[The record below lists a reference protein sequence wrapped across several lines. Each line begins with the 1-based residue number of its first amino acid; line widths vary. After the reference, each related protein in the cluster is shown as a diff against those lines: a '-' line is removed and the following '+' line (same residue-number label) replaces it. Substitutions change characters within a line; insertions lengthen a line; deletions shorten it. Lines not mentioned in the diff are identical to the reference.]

1 MNFPPRRTDDASR
14 ISPWRRH
21 ARTGRILTLV
31 AAITAAALLLGGID
45 PPPARAQTAATEE
58 VFTFDFEDAELADD
72 IRQKLTEID
81 ESGKTL
87 SDVLEAQTEGRLH
100 DTLPDLR
107 YLDFEHDWSVEGTV
121 VTITAKAPEVE
132 VDATFWQGVAI
143 VTGAAMIGLISG
155 GLCKRAGGPVS
166 ACVGF
171 GAFMGEF
178 ANGFFTQ
185 WAEGKLNDS
194 AEWEKTMGKSIALG
208 LLMFVV
214 TWSGTDQALAM
225 FQATKNKIVLWA
237 RVAERMF
244 GGSGAADTVENVL
257 NKIEGYIPGW
267 LRSGVDATGTCREPA
282 GDGSAS
288 EWTSLGQIVDSADGS
303 QTRFMDLDGDGD
315 GDRTMSGSDGR
326 LYTWRNAG
334 CGSDGERVWLPEGD
348 TAPATATETPKDAY
362 FGDLDRDGR
371 DDLVNFLSAS
381 ESGTGFAAM
390 RVWRNESTGTD
401 IKWAAPVLAAN
412 DLGVGEP
419 IFADMD
425 GDKDD
430 DLLLVDRNNFVTAW
444 ENTATGI
451 PSPGD
456 WDEISGFTHPAEGP
470 VGQLYFTDITGDG
483 LADTVVV
490 QYMTG
495 DVLAWKNTGD
505 GSWTSTASL
514 STQMVRTADTA
525 GTADTAETAAAAD
538 ASGWESLGTVR
549 SGDAFS
555 GSIGAFSDLD
565 VDKVSDFLLFNSTSN
580 GVDAWRLPNAGDTST
595 ENLDWD
601 ESGAEAGVPGE
612 RVAYFNS
619 WSIYANNYTLK
630 TMDQNG
636 TAAKL
641 TKLNYA
647 FQNIDPV
654 NLTCMAANKSGT
666 SDESSADGND
676 GAGDAW
682 ADYQKSFTAAE
693 SVDGVADQW
702 GNSLKGNFNQIKK
715 LKAKYPNL
723 KVLVSIGGWTYSK
736 YFSDA
741 AATDASRKKFVKSC
755 VDMFIKGNLPKL
767 GDDPAG
773 GDGAAAGVFDGID
786 IDWEFPASPDGHTGN
801 HYGAQDT
808 ANFTALLA
816 EFRAQLGSG
825 KLLTAALPAGPSKIS
840 KVEVGQIAS
849 YLDLGNIMTYDMH
862 GAWEGAGPTNF
873 NAPLYRSS
881 ADPADGTGMTQDDA
895 ITTYL
900 GKGFPASKI
909 TLGVP
914 FYARGWAG
922 VAAGGK
928 NGLYQPATASPAA
941 YPYSQAPGVA
951 FYKELKTAG
960 KLTDDTVFWDSRTK
974 TTWMYDGSTFFSIE
988 TPKSMTAKR
997 QYIRNKGLAGVM
1009 IYSLEGDD
1017 AETTLLK
1024 ASTGLN

>member
-1 MNFPPRRTDDASR
+1 MYLLRRGAANAAASPHKHR
-14 ISPWRRH
+14 PVRF
-21 ARTGRILTLV
+21 GRVLTLI
-31 AAITAAALLLGGID
+31 AAVTAVALLFGLVD
-45 PPPARAQTAATEE
+45 PPPAQARTTATDQ
-58 VFTFDFEDAELADD
+58 VVSVDFEDAELADD
-72 IRQKLTEID
+72 LRQELTAID
-81 ESGKTL
+81 ESGKSL
-87 SDVLEAQTEGRLH
+87 SEVLEEKTEGRLH
-100 DTLPDLR
+100 DVLPDLR
-107 YLDFEHDWSVEGTV
+107 YLDFEHEWTVEGTV
-121 VTITAKAPEVE
+121 ATITVKAPEAE
-132 VDATFWQGVAI
+132 VDMSWLQAALI
-143 VTGAAMIGLISG
+143 VSSAALFGLWMTS
-155 GLCKRAGGPVS
+155 LCKRAGGPVS

-178 ANGFFTQ
+178 MNGFLSQ
-185 WAEGKLNDS
+185 WADGKLKDTE
-194 AEWEKTMGKSIALG
+194 EWKNTLSKSIGLG
-208 LLMFVV
+208 LTMFIV
-214 TWSGTDQALAM
+214 TWSSTAQALAM
-225 FQATKNKIVLWA
+225 FQEFKRKAVLFA
-237 RVAERMF
+237 RTAEAYF
-244 GGSGAADTVENVL
+244 GGTGAADAVESVL
-257 NKIEGYIPGW
+257 NKVEGALPDW
-267 LRSGVDATGTCREPA
+267 LRKGTSATGICREPA
-282 GDGSAS
+282 GDGAAD
-288 EWTSLGQIVDSADGS
+288 EWASLGRIVDNADSA
-303 QTRFMDLDGDGD
+303 QTRFTDLDGDGD
-315 GDRTMSGSDGR
+315 GDRTTSGSDGR
-326 LYTWRNAG
+326 LYTWVNGG
-334 CGSDGERVWLPEGD
+334 CGDEGERIWFPMGD
-348 TAPATATETPKDAY
+348 TAPAAALATPKDAY

-371 DDLVNFLSAS
+371 DELINFLSAS

-401 IKWAAPVLAAN
+401 IKWAAPVIVAN
-412 DLGVGEP
+412 DLGVGTP
-419 IFADMD
+419 QFADLD

-444 ENTATGI
+444 ENTANGI

-456 WDEISGFTHPAEGP
+456 WDELSGFTHPAEGP

-483 LADTVVV
+483 RADTVVV

-505 GSWTSTASL
+505 GSWSSASSP
-514 STQMVRTADTA
+514 STQLVR
-525 GTADTAETAAAAD
+525 TAAAAD
-538 ASGWESLGTVR
+538 ASGWDSLGTVR
-549 SGDAFS
+549 SGDAFT
-555 GSIGAFSDLD
+555 GSVGAFSDLD

-580 GVDAWRLPNAGDTST
+580 GVDAWHVPQPGDNAVED
-595 ENLDWD
+595 LKWD

-654 NLTCMAANKSGT
+654 NLTCMAANKAGS
-666 SDESSADGND
+666 SDESNGTAND

-682 ADYQKSFTAAE
+682 ADYQKSFTAEE
-693 SVDGVADQW
+693 SVDGVADSW

-715 LKAKYPNL
+715 LKAKHPNL

-755 VDMFIKGNLPKL
+755 VDMFIKGNLPRL

-786 IDWEFPASPDGHTGN
+786 IDWEFPASAEGHTGN
-801 HYGAQDT
+801 HYSDQDT

-825 KLLTAALPAGPSKIS
+825 KLLTAALPAGPKKMS
-840 KVEVGQIAS
+840 KVEIGKIAS
-849 YLDLGNIMTYDMH
+849 YLDLGNLMTYDMH
-862 GAWEGAGPTNF
+862 GAWEGTGPTNF
-873 NAPLYRSS
+873 NAPLYRSA
-881 ADPADGTGMTQDDA
+881 ADPADGTGMTADDA
-895 ITTYL
+895 VTTYL
-900 GKGFPASKI
+900 GKGFPAGKI

-914 FYARGWAG
+914 FYARGWSG
-922 VAAGGK
+922 VAGGGT
-928 NGLYQPATASPAA
+928 NGLYQPATSSPAA

-951 FYKELKTAG
+951 FYKELKTAN
-960 KLTDDTVFWDSRTK
+960 KLTDSTIFWDSRTK
-974 TTWMYDGSTFFSIE
+974 STWMYDGSTFFGVE

-997 QYIRNKGLAGVM
+997 QYIKNKGLAGVM

-1017 AETTLLK
+1017 AQTTLLK

>member
-1 MNFPPRRTDDASR
+1 MAQ
-14 ISPWRRH
+14 
-21 ARTGRILTLV
+21 
-31 AAITAAALLLGGID
+31 
-45 PPPARAQTAATEE
+45 AQTTDTDQAISL
-58 VFTFDFEDAELADD
+58 DLEDAAMADELRQELIAIDD
-72 IRQKLTEID
+72 
-81 ESGKTL
+81 SGKTL
-87 SDVLEAQTEGRLH
+87 GEVVEEKTEGRLH
-100 DTLPDLR
+100 DVLPDLSF
-107 YLDFEHDWSVEGTV
+107 LDFEHEWTVEGTV
-121 VTITAKAPEVE
+121 ATITIKAPEAE
-132 VDATFWQGVAI
+132 VDSVYWWRGALI
-143 VTGAAMIGLISG
+143 VSSSALFGLWMGSV
-155 GLCKRAGGPVS
+155 CKRAGGPIP

-171 GAFMGEF
+171 GTFMGEF
-178 ANGFFTQ
+178 MNGFLTQ
-185 WAEGKLNDS
+185 WADGKLTDKD
-194 AEWEKTMGKSIALG
+194 EWADTMSKSIGLG
-208 LLMFVV
+208 LTMFLV
-214 TWSGTDQALAM
+214 TWAGTDGALAM
-225 FQATKNKIVLWA
+225 FQAFKRKAIVLA
-237 RVAERMF
+237 RTIEHFF
-244 GGSGAADTVENVL
+244 GGTGAADTVESVL
-257 NKIEGYIPGW
+257 NKVEGFLPGW
-267 LRSGVDATGTCREPA
+267 LRSGTTATGVCREPA
-282 GDGSAS
+282 GDGAAN
-288 EWTSLGQIVDSADGS
+288 EWTSLGQIVDSADS
-303 QTRFMDLDGDGD
+303 AQTRFTDLDGDGD

-326 LYTWRNAG
+326 LYTWVNAG
-334 CGSDGERVWLPEGD
+334 CGSEGERVWFPLGD
-348 TAPATATETPKDAY
+348 TAPATATELPKTAY

-371 DDLVNFLSAS
+371 DELINFLSAA

-390 RVWRNESTGTD
+390 RVWRNESTSTD
-401 IKWAAPVLAAN
+401 VKWADPVLAAN

-419 IFADMD
+419 VFADID
-425 GDKDD
+425 GDTDD

-451 PSPGD
+451 PGPGD
-456 WDEISGFTHPAEGP
+456 WDQIEGFTHPAEGP

-483 LADTVVV
+483 KADAVVV

-495 DVLAWKNTGD
+495 DVLAWKNLG
-505 GSWTSTASL
+505 GSWSATSTSSAST
-514 STQMVRTADTA
+514 SVT
-525 GTADTAETAAAAD
+525 TAAAARTTTTATTASTD
-538 ASGWESLGTVR
+538 ATTTAAAAEGWESLGTIR
-549 SGDAFS
+549 SGDAFN

-565 VDKVSDFLLFNSTSN
+565 VDRVSDFLLFNSTSL
-580 GVDAWRLPNAGDTST
+580 GVDAWRLPGDTT
-595 ENLDWD
+595 VEDLDWD

-619 WSIYANNYTLK
+619 WSIYANSYYLK
-630 TMDQNG
+630 TLDQNG

-654 NLTCMAANKSGT
+654 NLTCMAANKSGS
-666 SDESSADGND
+666 SDESDADGND

-682 ADYQKSFTAAE
+682 ADYQKGFTAEE

-702 GNSLKGNFNQIKK
+702 GDSLKGNFNQLKK
-715 LKAKYPNL
+715 LKAKHPNL

-801 HYGAQDT
+801 HYSAEDT

-816 EFRAQLGSG
+816 EFRAQLGSD

-862 GAWEGAGPTNF
+862 GAWEGTGPTNF
-873 NAPLYRSS
+873 NAPLYRSA
-881 ADPADGTGMTQDDA
+881 ADPADGTGMTADDA

-900 GKGFPASKI
+900 GKGFPAGKI

-914 FYARGWAG
+914 FYARGWTG
-922 VAAGGK
+922 VENGGT
-928 NGLYQPATASPAA
+928 NGLYRTATGAPAA
-941 YPYSQAPGVA
+941 YPLSQAPGVA
-951 FYKELKTAG
+951 FYKELKSAN
-960 KLTDDTVFWDSRTK
+960 KLTDETIFWDSRTK
-974 TTWMYDGSTFFSIE
+974 STWMYDGSTFFGVE

-997 QYIRNKGLAGVM
+997 QYIKNKGLAGVM

-1017 AETTLLK
+1017 AETSLLK

>member
-1 MNFPPRRTDDASR
+1 MTITIKVPEAGAEMSWIQGALIVTLAGAIGMGAGIACTALAWPPPVCGGIAGFLTEFVNSSLSQLVEGKGGDANE
-14 ISPWRRH
+14 WGVTM
-21 ARTGRILTLV
+21 AKAV
-31 AAITAAALLLGGID
+31 AAGLLGVFGGWLL
-45 PPPARAQTAATEE
+45 PEE
-58 VFTFDFEDAELADD
+58 TVAFFEGLTNKLVKLYRTVESWFGGGSTTGDWLAGAMTS
-72 IRQKLTEID
+72 L
-81 ESGKTL
+81 
-87 SDVLEAQTEGRLH
+87 VNN
-100 DTLPDLR
+100 LPR
-107 YLDFEHDWSVEGTV
+107 YLASS
-121 VTITAKAPEVE
+121 
-132 VDATFWQGVAI
+132 
-143 VTGAAMIGLISG
+143 AA
-155 GLCKRAGGPVS
+155 
-166 ACVGF
+166 
-171 GAFMGEF
+171 
-178 ANGFFTQ
+178 
-185 WAEGKLNDS
+185 
-194 AEWEKTMGKSIALG
+194 
-208 LLMFVV
+208 
-214 TWSGTDQALAM
+214 
-225 FQATKNKIVLWA
+225 
-237 RVAERMF
+237 
-244 GGSGAADTVENVL
+244 
-257 NKIEGYIPGW
+257 
-267 LRSGVDATGTCREPA
+267 ATGTCREPA

-288 EWTSLGQIVDSADGS
+288 EWTSLGQIVDSADGA
-303 QTRFMDLDGDGD
+303 QTRFTDLDADGD
-315 GDRTMSGSDGR
+315 GDRVLSENGK
-326 LYTWRNAG
+326 LYTWMNAG

-348 TAPATATETPKDAY
+348 TAPATATATPKDAY

-371 DDLVNFLSAS
+371 DELINFLSAA

-390 RVWRNESTGTD
+390 RVWRNESTSTD
-401 IKWAAPVLAAN
+401 IKWADPVIVAN

-419 IFADMD
+419 VFADID
-425 GDKDD
+425 GDRDD

-456 WDEISGFTHPAEGP
+456 WDEIEGFTHPAEGP

-483 LADTVVV
+483 LADAVVV

-495 DVLAWKNTGD
+495 DVLAWENLG
-505 GSWTSTASL
+505 GSWGTASSV
-514 STQMVRTADTA
+514 STQLVRTAE
-525 GTADTAETAAAAD
+525 TADTAAAAD
-538 ASGWESLGTVR
+538 TSGWESLGTIR

-580 GVDAWRLPNAGDTST
+580 GVDAWRLPNAGDNAV
-595 ENLDWD
+595 EDLKWD

-619 WSIYANNYTLK
+619 WSIYANQYYLK
-630 TMDQNG
+630 TLDQNG

-654 NLTCMAANKSGT
+654 NLTCMAANKSGS
-666 SDESSADGND
+666 SDESDPDAND
-676 GAGDAW
+676 GASDAW
-682 ADYQKSFTAAE
+682 ADYQKSFTAEE
-693 SVDGVADQW
+693 SVDGVADSW

-715 LKAKYPNL
+715 LKAKHPNL

-786 IDWEFPASPDGHTGN
+786 IDWEFPGSADGHTGN
-801 HYGAQDT
+801 HYSAQDM

-816 EFRAQLGSG
+816 EFRSQLGSD
-825 KLLTAALPAGPSKIS
+825 KLLTAALPAGPKKIS
-840 KVEVGQIAS
+840 NIDIGQIAS

-862 GAWEGAGPTNF
+862 GAWEGTGPTNF

-881 ADPADGTGMTQDDA
+881 ADPADGTGMTADDA
-895 ITTYL
+895 ITTYI

-914 FYARGWAG
+914 FYARGWTG
-922 VAAGGK
+922 VESGGK
-928 NGLYQPATASPAA
+928 NGLYQTATGASAA
-941 YPYSQAPGVA
+941 YPFSQAPGVA
-951 FYKELKTAG
+951 FYKELKTAN
-960 KLTDDTVFWDSRTK
+960 KLTDETIFWDSRTK
-974 TTWMYDGSTFFSIE
+974 STWMYDGSTFLGIE

-997 QYIRNKGLAGVM
+997 QYIKNKGLAGVM

-1017 AETTLLK
+1017 ADTTLLK